1 MTQAMQFYCVRS
13 LILFLI
19 TDLASGEM
27 LYCSKNF
34 DVSFSNRFLNS
45 GSLAGPEQNF
55 ANDLSVLL
63 ELIQAVARREALL
76 YILNA

>member
-45 GSLAGPEQNF
+45 GSLLA
-55 ANDLSVLL
+55 LSRISLM
-63 ELIQAVARREALL
+63 ISASF
-76 YILNA
+76 